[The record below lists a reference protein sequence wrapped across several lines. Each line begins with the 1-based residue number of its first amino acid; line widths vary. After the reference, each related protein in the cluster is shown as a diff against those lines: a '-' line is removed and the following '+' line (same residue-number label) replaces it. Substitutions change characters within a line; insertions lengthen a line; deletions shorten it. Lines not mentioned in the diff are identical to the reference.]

1 MAGADYTDKSRP
13 GDRSGPVR
21 SVPMKTRT
29 MASTDAVNRKPC
41 RICQSLRL
49 LLLLSLLLAVQI
61 TFSQ

>member
-1 MAGADYTDKSRP
+1 
-13 GDRSGPVR
+13 
-21 SVPMKTRT
+21 
-29 MASTDAVNRKPC
+29 MASTDAVNHQPC

>member
-1 MAGADYTDKSRP
+1 
-13 GDRSGPVR
+13 
-21 SVPMKTRT
+21 MKTRT
-29 MASTDAVNRKPC
+29 MASTDAVNRKPG

>member
-1 MAGADYTDKSRP
+1 
-13 GDRSGPVR
+13 
-21 SVPMKTRT
+21 MKTRT

-49 LLLLSLLLAVQI
+49 LLLLCLLLAVQI